1 VTRAPDL
8 VEPVVAFRT
17 WRVERG
23 ELVSPYLPERWGAG
37 VVEARC
43 VRGDPQRFRH
53 GDDLLATEHVS
64 PHPACRCGIH
74 AYLDPRS
81 AVAGTDF
88 RRVLGIV
95 VVWGVV
101 ELHPAGLRAQFARVR
116 ALGASPDWSGWHRR
130 DVEKIAE
137 RLGVP
142 VLPESALAAA
152 ATEFGSPVPAELRGP
167 AAPA

>member
-8 VEPVVAFRT
+8 LEPVVAFRT
-17 WRVERG
+17 WRVAEG
-23 ELVSPYLPERWGAG
+23 ELVSPYLPERWDGG

-43 VRGDPQRFRH
+43 VRGDPARFRH
-53 GDDLLATEHVS
+53 AGELLAAEHVS

-74 AYLDPRS
+74 AYLRPRL
-81 AVAGTDF
+81 ATAGIDF

-95 VVWGVV
+95 VVWGQV
-101 ELHPAGLRAQFARVR
+101 ELHAEGLRAQFAQVR
-116 ALGASPDWSGWHRR
+116 ALGASPAWSAWQRR
-130 DVEKIAE
+130 DVETIAL

-142 VLPESALAAA
+142 LIPDDALEAAA
-152 ATEFGSPVPAELRGP
+152 GEFGSAVPGVLRGP

>member
-17 WRVERG
+17 WRVADG
-23 ELVSPYLPERWGAG
+23 ALVSPYLPEHWGAA

-43 VRGDPQRFRH
+43 LRGDPERFRH
-53 GDDLLATEHVS
+53 GGELLATPHVS

-74 AYLDPRS
+74 AYLEPRS
-81 AVAGTDF
+81 AVAGIDF

-101 ELHPAGLRAQFARVR
+101 ELHPEGLRAQFARIR
-116 ALGASPDWSGWHRR
+116 ALGTSQSWSSWHRR
-130 DVEKIAE
+130 DVEAIAE

-142 VLPESALAAA
+142 LVPEAALAAA
-152 ATEFGSPVPAELRGP
+152 SAEFGSPVPGRLRDQ